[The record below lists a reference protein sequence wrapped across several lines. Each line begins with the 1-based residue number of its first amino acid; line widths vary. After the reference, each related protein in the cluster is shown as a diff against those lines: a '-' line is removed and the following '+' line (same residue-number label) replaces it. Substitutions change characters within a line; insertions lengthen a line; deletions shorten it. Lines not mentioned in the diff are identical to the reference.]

1 MANRVLILRWAGSAY
16 DSLGGLLELTAH
28 ELAAQ
33 GLEVTMCSADGKD
46 WPQRLIGLLKQGGVS
61 FALTFRR
68 ARRRTSP
75 VQPAAS
81 AGDSHTRPR
90 SLPK

>member
-33 GLEVTMCSADGKD
+33 GFEVTWS
-46 WPQRLIGLLKQGGVS
+46 RL
-61 FALTFRR
+61 T
-68 ARRRTSP
+68 ART
-75 VQPAAS
+75 
-81 AGDSHTRPR
+81 GR
-90 SLPK
+90 SV